1 LREFMEKIRANMQ
14 EGKIFEVVVARKN
27 ADGKEENV
35 NLYAI
40 TKKVKRVMPPGI
52 EIMDNPSPQQL
63 ALRNAWIGKR

>member
-1 LREFMEKIRANMQ
+1 
-14 EGKIFEVVVARKN
+14 VVVARKN

-52 EIMDNPSPQQL
+52 EIMANPSSQQL
-63 ALRNAWIGKR
+63 SLRNAWIGKR